1 MTDNITENTEKNKF
15 TFAMFIPV
23 IAIACIGLFFTW
35 AVWSFVNNSDKN
47 QKQVEMN
54 TMGLNHAKHFEINL
68 KKSLNFLRSIRG
80 LYDSTGTVSR
90 AGFATYVSSLETDA
104 TVQALE
110 WIPRVRAVDRQA
122 HEDAAIAD
130 GLTDYAIRE
139 RNPEGKMVPA
149 EVRSVYFPV
158 YYVQPFIGNQKA
170 VGFDL
175 GSSPARLRALQKA
188 QDTGRIVLTK
198 KITLVQE
205 RGTQSGFLAF
215 EPIYKN
221 GITPIDI
228 ATRRQNLMGF
238 ALGVYRVGD
247 LISTLKHD
255 IHMMGQLFLVDR
267 TDPSNVDVL
276 YPAGLEDKDV
286 HAAVDSVDWS
296 FKLPI
301 DIPGRNWEI
310 LLIPTIGSM
319 YFVTPTHVLGTMI
332 IGLLLT
338 LGITIYSLNTVL
350 HTARAGAAVVKT
362 EFDLDK
368 TQASLEAAREQ
379 LKHMESYDTL
389 TGFPNRG
396 QFDDRFDHTIEV
408 ASRKKEDV
416 ILLLVKLARIK
427 DIGEKLG
434 YQFGDNVLKEASIR
448 LKSCTRKADL
458 IARVGADEFCVV
470 MKSGTTLSG
479 ASVLAAKI
487 GAMMEEPMHEF
498 GEVIP
503 GCNIGIAGFPQQADS
518 AHGLFNCADTAMYEA
533 MAEDAIFKVFGND
546 DGKAVN
552 EQFAKA
558 QEDTAISMADKL
570 AKEDQNGAVKNA
582 LHSVK

>member
-1 MTDNITENTEKNKF
+1 MTENNTDKITNNKF
-15 TFAMFIPV
+15 TFTMFLPV

-35 AVWSFVNNSDKN
+35 AVWSFVHNADRN
-47 QKQVEMN
+47 QKQVALN
-54 TMGLNHAKHFEINL
+54 SMGLAHAKTLEINL

-80 LYDSTGTVSR
+80 LYDSAGTVSR
-90 AGFATYVSSLETDA
+90 AGFAKYVSSLETDA

-110 WIPRVRAVDRQA
+110 WIPRVRSKDRKA
-122 HEDAAIAD
+122 HEDAAIAE
-130 GLTDYAIRE
+130 GITGYEIRE
-139 RNPEGKMVPA
+139 RSPEGKMTSAKP
-149 EVRSVYFPV
+149 RSVYFPV

-175 GSSPARLRALQKA
+175 GSSPARLAALQQA
-188 QDTGRIVLTK
+188 QDSGRIVLTR

-221 GITPIDI
+221 GVIPLDT
-228 ATRRQNLMGF
+228 ASRRQNLKGF
-238 ALGVYRVGD
+238 ALGVFRVGD
-247 LISTLKHD
+247 LIASVKH
-255 IHMMGQLFLVDR
+255 HHHTGKLFLIDR
-267 TDPSNVDVL
+267 TNPSSPEVL
-276 YPAGLEDKDV
+276 YPTELSEKDI
-286 HAAVDSVDWS
+286 HKAVESVGWS

-310 LLIPTIGSM
+310 LLVPEFGSA
-319 YFVTPTHVLGTMI
+319 YFDSPMHVTGTLI
-332 IGLLLT
+332 IGILLT
-338 LGITIYSLNTVL
+338 LILTIYSLNAVL
-350 HTARAGAAVVKT
+350 HSAKAGAIVIQSA
-362 EFDLDK
+362 FDLDK

-396 QFDDRFDHTIEV
+396 QFDDRLSHTIEV

-416 ILLLVKLARIK
+416 ILLLVKLAQIK
-427 DIGEKLG
+427 EIGEKLG

-448 LKSCTRKADL
+448 LKGCTRKADL
-458 IARVGADEFCVV
+458 VARVGADEFCVV

-498 GEVIP
+498 GEVTP

-533 MAEDAIFKVFGND
+533 LAEDAIFKVFGND
-546 DGKAVN
+546 DGTAVN
-552 EQFAKA
+552 EQFEKA
-558 QEDTAISMADKL
+558 QEDTSISMADKL
-570 AKEDQNGAVKNA
+570 AEEEQNEAVNNA